1 MSAWLDAWTKNAK
14 ALHDRYGIQIS
25 RQSDRDPQSAQINQ
39 PHKATGET
47 K

>member
-1 MSAWLDAWTKNAK
+1 MSAWHDAWTKNAK
-14 ALHDRYGIQIS
+14 TLHDRYGITIS
-25 RQSDRDPQSAQINQ
+25 RQSDKDPQEVNPQ